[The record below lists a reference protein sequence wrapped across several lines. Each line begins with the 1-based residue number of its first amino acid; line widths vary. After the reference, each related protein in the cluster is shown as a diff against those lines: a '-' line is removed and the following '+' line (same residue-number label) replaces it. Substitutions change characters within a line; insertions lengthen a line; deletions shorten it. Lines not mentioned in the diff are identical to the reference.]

1 MIVVITKIELE
12 NFDTLKHTET
22 AYTTDDSITNQINTI
37 YDQGLGVFLAENRTA
52 LENGT
57 VNIDSFFVGGLTYV
71 YEARMIVDTVDGLG
85 LIDIDDIN
93 NLP

>member
-22 AYTTDDSITNQINTI
+22 AYTTDDSIANQINTI
-37 YDQGLGVFLAENRTA
+37 YDQGLGVFLAENRTV

-57 VNIDSFFVGGLTYV
+57 VTIDSFFVGGLTYV
-71 YEARMIVDTVDGLG
+71 YEARMKVDTVEGLG